1 VPAYKLITFDLDD
14 TLWDIEAVV
23 AEAERRL
30 HAWFAVHHPAV
41 AARYSAAD
49 LRRLRDEAPLRHPE
63 LAADMTALRRSS
75 LIRALTS
82 VGYDGA
88 HAELAF
94 AEFWR
99 HRHDVEFYPDAIPA
113 LDALRGRYR
122 LGAITNGNAD
132 ITLVG
137 LDAHLDFALVAAEFG
152 VAKPDPRIFHE
163 ACRRGGVAPHETLH
177 VGDDPLLDVIGAKR
191 AGLDAAWIE
200 RRGRRWDEVAAGAGA
215 APDQVHPDLAGLVGA
230 LLR

>member
-1 VPAYKLITFDLDD
+1 MTAPKLITFDLDD

-23 AEAERRL
+23 ARAERGL
-30 HAWFAVHHPAV
+30 HAWFAAHHPAV

-49 LRRLRDEAPLRHPE
+49 LRRLRDEAPRLHPE
-63 LAADMTALRRSS
+63 LGDDMTALRRSS
-75 LIRALTS
+75 LTRALES

-88 HAELAF
+88 HADAAF

-99 HRHDVEFYPDAIPA
+99 QRHELEFFPDAIPA

-132 ITLVG
+132 IALVG
-137 LDAHLDFALVAAEFG
+137 LDVHFDFALVAAEFG
-152 VAKPDPRIFHE
+152 AAKPDPRIFLE
-163 ACRRGGVAPHETLH
+163 ACRRAGVAPHEALH
-177 VGDDPLLDVIGAKR
+177 VGDDPLLDVVGAKR
-191 AGLDAAWIE
+191 AGLRAAWIE
-200 RRGRRWDEVAAGAGA
+200 RRGRGWAAVAGGAPE
-215 APDQVHPDLAGLVGA
+215 APDLVLTDLGALAAA

>member
-1 VPAYKLITFDLDD
+1 MTAPALITFDLDD

-30 HAWFAVHHPAV
+30 HAWFAAHHPAV
-41 AARYSAAD
+41 AARYGPAD
-49 LRRLRDEAPLRHPE
+49 LRRLRDEAPRLHPE
-63 LAADMTALRRSS
+63 LADDMTALRKSS
-75 LIRALTS
+75 LVRALES

-88 HAELAF
+88 HAAAAF

-99 HRHDVEFYPDAIPA
+99 HRHDVEFFPDAIPA

-132 ITLVG
+132 IALVG
-137 LDAHLDFALVAAEFG
+137 LDAHFDFALVAAEFG
-152 VAKPDPRIFHE
+152 AAKPDPRIFLE
-163 ACRRGGVAPHETLH
+163 ACRRAGVAPHQALH
-177 VGDDPLLDVIGAKR
+177 VGDDPLLDVVGAKR
-191 AGLDAAWIE
+191 AGLRAAWIE
-200 RRGRRWDEVAAGAGA
+200 RRGRRWAEVAGDAPE
-215 APDQVHPDLAGLVGA
+215 APDMVHPDLGALAAA